1 MNTDRRTLLAGLAGL
16 AGLAVLPLLLAGA
29 QADTGA
35 RLTLGIMPFNSALAL
50 IKTHQPLRQFL
61 EAQLGT
67 PIDVYTAPDYTRFVR
82 ESLAGR
88 YDLLIT
94 GPHFA
99 VMSVEKGYVPLV
111 RYRATLQPI
120 FVIRPGSGIEAARDL
135 RGRVVALS
143 SLFSVSS
150 IGGMKWLADK
160 DMQAGRDYRIREY
173 PTHGAAIAAVAVGEA
188 DAALTTYTPL
198 QQIPADVRNKVVELP
213 SEIRM
218 PHLMTL
224 AHRRLGDPRIAAIRK
239 ALWNFAES
247 PEGQRFFQ
255 DTGYQGY
262 EPVSHADLEA
272 LTPYVAIVRQQM
284 RLETR

>member
-1 MNTDRRTLLAGLAGL
+1 MHTGRRTFL
-16 AGLAVLPLLLAGA
+16 AGLAVLPLLLSGTGA
-29 QADTGA
+29 RADT

-50 IKTHQPLRQFL
+50 LKTHQPLRQAL
-61 EAQLGT
+61 EASLGL
-67 PIDVYTAPDYTRFVR
+67 PIDVFTAADYTSFVR

-111 RYRATLQPI
+111 HYHAPLQPI
-120 FVIRPGSGIEAARDL
+120 FVIRPDSGIGDAEAL
-135 RGRVVALS
+135 RGRVIALS
-143 SLFSVSS
+143 SLFSISS

-160 DMQAGRDYRIREY
+160 GMQAGRDYHVREY

-188 DAALTTYTPL
+188 DAALTTHTPL
-198 QQIPADVRNKVVELP
+198 KQIPPDVRSKVVQLP
-213 SEIRM
+213 SDIRI

-224 AHRRLGDPRIAAIRK
+224 AHRRLGDKRIAALRK
-239 ALWNFAES
+239 ALRDFAES
-247 PEGQRFFQ
+247 PAGQRFFL

-262 EPVSHADLEA
+262 DPVSDADLQA
-272 LTPYVAIVRQQM
+272 LVPYVAIVRQQM
-284 RLETR
+284 ELETP